1 MCMSRVEGSLIITAN
16 AQTTWLV
23 AFCIRF
29 PVSTATLCAVAF
41 DRGIP
46 PSMTGDN
53 AWLYRVATN
62 LEEAG

>member
-1 MCMSRVEGSLIITAN
+1 
-16 AQTTWLV
+16 
-23 AFCIRF
+23 
-29 PVSTATLCAVAF
+29 VSTATLCAVAF